1 MGCSRPEEGSRPP
14 LTKNRRYEAHYDS
27 LNDARIMESAN
38 VRAATTLP
46 QQAFG
51 PQPFEWAHRGEP
63 VWAWI
68 SWAEGPATRIPA
80 TATGWNDRV
89 VCVEWE
95 AHGGRRSVIVWR
107 NAVTRRS

>member
-1 MGCSRPEEGSRPP
+1 M
-14 LTKNRRYEAHYDS
+14 TKNRRYEAYYDA
-27 LNDARIMESAN
+27 LGDARIMESAN

-51 PQPFEWAHRGEP
+51 PQPFEWTNRGEP

-68 SWAEGPATRIPA
+68 SWAAGPATRIPA

-107 NAVTRRS
+107 NAVSRRTQ